1 MNKQLYHLSKKEVE
15 QQLETN
21 FETGLSLDQVKTRR
35 EQNGENKLLEAKKRS
50 IFLKFFDQFKDFMI
64 VVLIAAALISIL
76 AAKEYANGL
85 LIILIVVVN
94 AILGVAQEEKA
105 EKALESIKALSSPHV
120 TVLRENQDSVIDV

>member
-105 EKALESIKALSSPHV
+105 EKALESIKALSSPHCHCFK
-120 TVLRENQDSVIDV
+120 RKSGKCD

>member
-120 TVLRENQDSVIDV
+120 TDLWENQDSVIDV